1 VKSSQDGDTLLH
13 VAVRNDHDKVAELV
27 RGGATDVNAA
37 NKVCART
44 FPCATLPPCV
54 GNCTHSLSPC
64 AYDLQSGETPI
75 HIAAREGHDKV
86 AEVLLQAN
94 ADVNATDEV
103 RLVALRVTCTALRLT
118 G

>member
-1 VKSSQDGDTLLH
+1 
-13 VAVRNDHDKVAELV
+13 
-27 RGGATDVNAA
+27 
-37 NKVCART
+37 
-44 FPCATLPPCV
+44 
-54 GNCTHSLSPC
+54 
-64 AYDLQSGETPI
+64 LQSGETPI